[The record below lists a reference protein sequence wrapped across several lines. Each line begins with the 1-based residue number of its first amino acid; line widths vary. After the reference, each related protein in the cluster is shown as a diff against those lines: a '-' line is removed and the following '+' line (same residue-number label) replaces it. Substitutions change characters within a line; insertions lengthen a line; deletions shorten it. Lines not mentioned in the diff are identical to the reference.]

1 MLLQEDLSL
10 MMRLQ
15 RSNQGT
21 IRMVHLTE
29 GQQSVALHDAICG
42 PPGAERGPD
51 WNPALPM
58 LLLPA
63 GYRVRDQIAASA
75 LMSELL
81 LVSIPAVA
89 WLDT

>member
-1 MLLQEDLSL
+1 MALQEDLSL

-21 IRMVHLTE
+21 IRVVHLTE
-29 GQQSVALHDAICG
+29 GQQSVALHDGICG

-51 WNPALPM
+51 WNSALPL

-63 GYRVRDQIAASA
+63 GYRVRDHITAPD

-81 LVSIPAVA
+81 LVTFQHMT
-89 WLDT
+89 LD